1 LKAAFE
7 EAVQKAKN
15 YFLLDNFGKFGR
27 NRSLLFATNA
37 VHPESGKLSRVLV
50 VPSTDDPTKVG
61 LIEPINR
68 KYPDSHF
75 NNRSHTVTSPDN
87 GVVAPA
93 RLMYHVVTIDGSQHV
108 VDPFE
113 LRSCSSRHQGV
124 AEARISDRWVRV
136 TQFDIR
142 YKLTDADEELLRDAD
157 KEDPN
162 IYSGTILS
170 ENDVINVKCRHDGVD
185 TSSFDCPSIV
195 FVYLPSKLAS
205 GADKRY

>member
-1 LKAAFE
+1 M
-7 EAVQKAKN
+7 QKAKN
-15 YFLLDNFGKFGR
+15 YFLLDNFGKFGKG
-27 NRSLLFATNA
+27 NRLFFSTNFL
-37 VHPESGKLSRVLV
+37 HPISRKLSRVLV
-50 VPSTDDPTKVG
+50 VPSTDGPTKVG

-75 NNRSHTVTSPDN
+75 NNRSHTVTNPGN

-93 RLMYHVVTIDGSQHV
+93 RLMYHVVTIDGTQHV

-113 LRSCSSRHQGV
+113 LRSCSSHQGF

-142 YKLTDADEELLRDAD
+142 YKLTDADEQLLRDAD
-157 KEDPN
+157 EEDPN

-170 ENDVINVKCRHDGVD
+170 ENDVINVKCRHHDGVD
-185 TSSFDCPSIV
+185 TSIIECPSIV
-195 FVYLPSKLAS
+195 FVYLPGKLAS